1 MKEVYNF
8 LKECI
13 TYYLTTYPELK
24 SMYTPRDGNSQVF
37 YLKDATATF
46 CSFSASYDETKII
59 KF

>member
-8 LKECI
+8 SKECI
-13 TYYLTTYPELK
+13 TYYLVTYPELK

-46 CSFSASYDETKII
+46 CSF
-59 KF
+59 